1 MPSPMRNFTMPTP
14 PSANA
19 LFRNLPKRGRV
30 KTARYNDFIRQGI
43 TAIRAQK
50 VKPLKGYVVMVIGVE
65 RMSGR
70 ADIDNRLK
78 ALLDTI
84 VMAGV
89 LEDDRFV
96 TAIALSWL
104 PKANGLSHISI
115 FPVGSPLSE
124 DESEKLSLTFHPSQ
138 QGDSGGWFQQ
148 QVATTQ
154 KMEK

>member
-1 MPSPMRNFTMPTP
+1 MSAHIHYASFTMPTP

-19 LFRNLPKRGRV
+19 LFRNLPKGGRV
-30 KTARYNDFIRQGI
+30 KTPRYKDFIMQGMS
-43 TAIRAQK
+43 AIHAQR
-50 VKPLKGYVVMVIGVE
+50 VKPMRGYVVMVVGVE

-84 VMAGV
+84 VMAKII
-89 LEDDRFV
+89 EDDRFV
-96 TAIALSWL
+96 TAIAVSWL

-115 FPVGSPLSE
+115 FPVGRPF
-124 DESEKLSLTFHPSQ
+124 SLTFHPSQ

-148 QVATTQ
+148 QVAVPP